1 MQWFNQRTVWSTIR
15 NFFST
20 QLVFQWTLKFR
31 HASSLKKKKRRK
43 LHQVIED
50 WYPPASSAR
59 SKSVK
64 SQSNHLP
71 RALTNPLPP
80 ITLHQRPPS
89 PSLLQLNRRIFLVKR
104 ERVSRVSSNH
114 PLSAYLLSRSSSIF
128 RTVNRFWRSA
138 GGGDIKGE
146 RKQGESRGNAEWEK
160 EEEKKRRVGRLRW
173 SPRKRTD
180 NETTFP
186 RFLPFRFH
194 PPFSFLRKA
203 RVPFSPISEK
213 HRFLIR
219 SRTPRFSFDLA
230 ATDLVGARARRLCC
244 YDPDT
249 DNRRVCV
256 YDVAGVTILLSQT
269 VFSLLV
275 AHVVT
280 RTSEAVPLIGTD
292 PPLSYLQHPLLMR
305 WSLAR
310 VGSVSRSRMFNV
322 EQPVQAGGVGC
333 LIRCK
338 NWNGNCSW
346 RILLFV
352 LCD

>member
-194 PPFSFLRKA
+194 PPLFVPSKGESSFLTDQRETSFSH
-203 RVPFSPISEK
+203 PFS
-213 HRFLIR
+213 H
-219 SRTPRFSFDLA
+219 A
-230 ATDLVGARARRLCC
+230 
-244 YDPDT
+244 
-249 DNRRVCV
+249 
-256 YDVAGVTILLSQT
+256 
-269 VFSLLV
+269 SLLV
-275 AHVVT
+275 WLGSHWLGWRACTSSMLLRSRYRQQACVCVRCCRCDHPVVT
-280 RTSEAVPLIGTD
+280 DGVFPAGGPRGDANLRGGATYRYRSTTFLPATPSAHAMI
-292 PPLSYLQHPLLMR
+292 
-305 WSLAR
+305 
-310 VGSVSRSRMFNV
+310 SRSRGERFSISNV
-322 EQPVQAGGVGC
+322 QCWTTGSS
-333 LIRCK
+333 R
-338 NWNGNCSW
+338 WSW
-346 RILLFV
+346 ML
-352 LCD
+352 D